1 LRRIAFGAACAFL
14 VAGLAAAIGRHT
26 LSDAWSAIRRHTP
39 SQAWTAIQR
48 QASEAWIAVRRLMPS
63 DEPQTKRGAS
73 VGAATLPSRTA
84 VRDSGTAHGTRR
96 HAQPPV
102 RPAKAKAAAMRTR
115 DDMGRADS
123 TP

>member
-48 QASEAWIAVRRLMPS
+48 QASEAWIAVRRLLPS
-63 DEPQTKRGAS
+63 DEPQAKRGAS
-73 VGAATLPSRTA
+73 VGAATLPSRAA
-84 VRDSGTAHGTRR
+84 VRDSGTAHGTHR

-102 RPAKAKAAAMRTR
+102 RPAKAKAAAMRAR
-115 DDMGRADS
+115 DDMGRAGG